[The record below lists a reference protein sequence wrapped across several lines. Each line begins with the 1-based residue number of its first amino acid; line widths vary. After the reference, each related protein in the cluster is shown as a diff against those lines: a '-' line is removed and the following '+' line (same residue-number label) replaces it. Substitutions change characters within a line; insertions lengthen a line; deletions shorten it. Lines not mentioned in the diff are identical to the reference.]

1 MKTLIFDFDGTIAD
15 SFSVLIEVFGQLVK
29 NADRIGVNEIEE
41 LRGMSAS
48 QIVKRLKIKRWQIP
62 RLVIRGRRAL
72 GLQIDTIQL
81 IKDLGPVIRSL
92 HHQGYRMFIL
102 STNSSLNIQ
111 RFLKNNGLD
120 DCFANVYGN
129 AGVLSK
135 TSALKKLMAKERLA
149 AGDCLYIGDEI
160 RDITAASKAGLK
172 YVAVSW
178 GYNTKQ
184 SLQAQNPMKLVD
196 TPKQLAEAVVQA

>member
-29 NADRIGVNEIEE
+29 NADKIGVNEIEE
-41 LRGMSAS
+41 LRGMSVS

-62 RLVIRGRRAL
+62 RLVIRGRQAL

-92 HHQGYRMFIL
+92 HRQGYRMFIL
-102 STNSSLNIQ
+102 STNSPLNIQ

-129 AGVLSK
+129 AGVLNK
-135 TSALKKLMAKERLA
+135 TSALKKLMAKERQA
-149 AGDCLYIGDEI
+149 AGSCLYIGDEI
-160 RDITAASKAGLK
+160 RDITAASKAGLD
-172 YVAVSW
+172 YIAVSW
-178 GYNTKQ
+178 GYNNKQ
-184 SLQAQNPMKLVD
+184 SLEAQNPMKLVD
-196 TPKQLAEAVVQA
+196 TPKQLAEAVAQA

>member
-29 NADRIGVNEIEE
+29 KADKIGVNEIEE

-92 HHQGYRMFIL
+92 HRQGYRMLIL
-102 STNSSLNIQ
+102 STNSPLNIQ
-111 RFLKNNGLD
+111 RFLKNNDLD
-120 DCFANVYGN
+120 DCFANIYGN
-129 AGVLSK
+129 AGVLNK

-160 RDITAASKAGLK
+160 RDITAASKAGLD
-172 YVAVSW
+172 YISVSW
-178 GYNTKQ
+178 GYNNKQ
-184 SLQAQNPMKLVD
+184 SLEAQNPMKLVD
-196 TPKQLAEAVVQA
+196 TPKQLAEAVAQA

>member
-29 NADRIGVNEIEE
+29 NADKIGVNEIEE
-41 LRGMSAS
+41 LRGMSVS

-62 RLVIRGRRAL
+62 RLVIRGRQAL

-92 HHQGYRMFIL
+92 HRQGYRMFIL

-160 RDITAASKAGLK
+160 RDITAASKAGLD
-172 YVAVSW
+172 YISVSW
-178 GYNTKQ
+178 GYNNKQ
-184 SLQAQNPMKLVD
+184 SLEAQNPMKLVD
-196 TPKQLAEAVVQA
+196 TPKQLAEAVAQA